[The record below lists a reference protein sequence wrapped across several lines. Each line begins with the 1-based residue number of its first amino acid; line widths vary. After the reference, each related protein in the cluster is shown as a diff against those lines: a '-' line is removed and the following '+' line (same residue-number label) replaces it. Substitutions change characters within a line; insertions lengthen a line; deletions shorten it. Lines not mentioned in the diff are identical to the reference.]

1 MQRLVDEM
9 DLQNIREYNVALAK
23 AVKTQEISISKGLL
37 GNWQLLFSES
47 EEKRTAMTEKKFIVL
62 QYFYFCD
69 RQQITVWK

>member
-47 EEKRTAMTEKKFIVL
+47 EEKRIAMTEKKFIVL

-69 RQQITVWK
+69 RRQNTVWK

>member
-23 AVKTQEISISKGLL
+23 AVKTQEISISKGHL

-47 EEKRTAMTEKKFIVL
+47 EEKRIAMTEKKFIVL

-69 RQQITVWK
+69 RRQNTVWK

>member
-9 DLQNIREYNVALAK
+9 DLQNIREYNVDLAK

-47 EEKRTAMTEKKFIVL
+47 EEKRIAMTEKKFIVL

-69 RQQITVWK
+69 RRQNTVWK